1 MSLYC
6 RNFFKDCEIQGSFVS
21 TKNSGNGERIS
32 VKRNDDSREWNK
44 RETRVQLITPLK
56 PDFSLERGFVVEE
69 NWVGHGYMLSNNE
82 VIANY
87 PLRFISRNEKRLDR
101 EIQPGT
107 RLILERFRFSRRK
120 GRKETEIE
128 VRKYRIVGPE
138 WTLFFG
144 LTKDER
150 IFEFLRDGCDL
161 KDAFSDDN
169 DFQLNT
175 V

>member
-1 MSLYC
+1 M
-6 RNFFKDCEIQGSFVS
+6 R
-21 TKNSGNGERIS
+21 
-32 VKRNDDSREWNK
+32 RNDDSREWNN
-44 RETRVQLITPLK
+44 REIRVQLMTPLK
-56 PDFSLERGFVVEE
+56 PECSLERGFTVEE
-69 NWVGHGYMLSNNE
+69 NWVGNGYMLFNDE

-87 PLRFISRNEKRLDR
+87 PLRFTSRNEKRLDK

-128 VRKYRIVGPE
+128 VRKFRIVGPD
-138 WTLFFG
+138 WTWFVG
-144 LTKDER
+144 LTKEEKLL
-150 IFEFLRDGCDL
+150 EFLRGGCDL
-161 KDAFSDDN
+161 NNAFSEDN

>member
-1 MSLYC
+1 M
-6 RNFFKDCEIQGSFVS
+6 
-21 TKNSGNGERIS
+21 
-32 VKRNDDSREWNK
+32 KRNDYSREWNK

-56 PDFSLERGFVVEE
+56 PDCSLERGFVVEE
-69 NWVGHGYMLSNNE
+69 NWVGHGYILSNNE

-120 GRKETEIE
+120 GRKETELE
-128 VRKYRIVGPE
+128 VRKFRIVGPD
-138 WTLFFG
+138 WTWFVG
-144 LTKDER
+144 LTKEEKL
-150 IFEFLRDGCDL
+150 FEFLRDGCDL
-161 KDAFSDDN
+161 NDAFNEVN
-169 DFQLNT
+169 DFQLNM

>member
-1 MSLYC
+1 M
-6 RNFFKDCEIQGSFVS
+6 
-21 TKNSGNGERIS
+21 
-32 VKRNDDSREWNK
+32 KRNDDSREWNK
-44 RETRVQLITPLK
+44 RETRVQLMTPLK
-56 PDFSLERGFVVEE
+56 PDWSLERGTTVEE
-69 NWVGHGYMLSNNE
+69 NWVGNGYMLSNDE

-87 PLRFISRNEKRLDR
+87 PLRFTSRNEKRLDR

-138 WTLFFG
+138 WTLFLG
-144 LTKDER
+144 LTKKEG
-150 IFEFLRDGCDL
+150 ILEFLRGGCDL
-161 KDAFSDDN
+161 NNAFSEDN